1 MKTMNINE
9 GGVLTKNLIDKL
21 LNAQTDLENKIF
33 ELELENEHLKNNAN
47 SNNDNNDLTY
57 KNIIKD
63 MLYNATLN
71 HELTHYGPEIRLTIN
86 DYILRNDTLNLLQN
100 LFFEVQNEQ
109 EYKFKNLVK

>member
-9 GGVLTKNLIDKL
+9 GGVLAKNLIDKL

-33 ELELENEHLKNNAN
+33 ELELENEYLKNNAN

-63 MLYNATLN
+63 MLYNATIN
-71 HELTHYGPEIRLTIN
+71 RELTYYGPEVRLTIN
-86 DYILRNDTLNLLQN
+86 DYTLQNDTLNLLQD
-100 LFFEVQNEQ
+100 LFFEVQNEC
-109 EYKFKNLVK
+109 EYKFKKIVK